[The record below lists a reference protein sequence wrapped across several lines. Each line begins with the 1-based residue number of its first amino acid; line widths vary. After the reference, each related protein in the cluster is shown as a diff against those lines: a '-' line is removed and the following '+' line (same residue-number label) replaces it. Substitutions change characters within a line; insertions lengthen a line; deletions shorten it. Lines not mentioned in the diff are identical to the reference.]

1 MNLRQRARPPAYG
14 VPSAFVFEQTYTNP
28 IYVPSPSSGSLYE
41 PGYMSLTPVFDPD
54 VLGTVE
60 LVELVEL
67 VTTAELDP
75 ELVLLVAV
83 FGAVLVEATLV
94 GAVLAGT
101 VTVVVATGAALHPA
115 MVNPEQSLFNKF
127 LTRPN
132 SLWSIDKPQ
141 RALTEIQSPRYE
153 HQ

>member
-1 MNLRQRARPPAYG
+1 
-14 VPSAFVFEQTYTNP
+14 
-28 IYVPSPSSGSLYE
+28 
-41 PGYMSLTPVFDPD
+41 MSLTPVFDPD

-60 LVELVEL
+60 LVELVA
-67 VTTAELDP
+67 TAEPDP

-94 GAVLAGT
+94 GATLVDTVLAGT
-101 VTVVVATGAALHPA
+101 VTVVVATGAALQPA
-115 MVNPEQSLFNKF
+115 IVNPEQSLFNKF

-141 RALTEIQSPRYE
+141 RALIEIQSLRYE

>member
-1 MNLRQRARPPAYG
+1 
-14 VPSAFVFEQTYTNP
+14 
-28 IYVPSPSSGSLYE
+28 
-41 PGYMSLTPVFDPD
+41 MSLTPVFDPD

-60 LVELVEL
+60 LVELVA
-67 VTTAELDP
+67 TAEPDP
-75 ELVLLVAV
+75 EVVLLVAV

-94 GAVLAGT
+94 DTALAGT
-101 VTVVVATGAALHPA
+101 VTVVVATGAALQPA
-115 MVNPEQSLFNKF
+115 IVNPEQSLFNKF

-141 RALTEIQSPRYE
+141 RALTEIQSPRYG

>member
-1 MNLRQRARPPAYG
+1 
-14 VPSAFVFEQTYTNP
+14 
-28 IYVPSPSSGSLYE
+28 
-41 PGYMSLTPVFDPD
+41 MSLTPVFDPD

-67 VTTAELDP
+67 VATAEPDP
-75 ELVLLVAV
+75 ELVLLVTV
-83 FGAVLVEATLV
+83 FGAVLVGATLVGAVLV

-101 VTVVVATGAALHPA
+101 VTVVVATGAALQPA
-115 MVNPEQSLFNKF
+115 IVNPEQSLFNKF

-141 RALTEIQSPRYE
+141 RALTEIQSPRYG

>member
-1 MNLRQRARPPAYG
+1 
-14 VPSAFVFEQTYTNP
+14 
-28 IYVPSPSSGSLYE
+28 
-41 PGYMSLTPVFDPD
+41 MSLTPVFDPD

-67 VTTAELDP
+67 VATAELDP

-83 FGAVLVEATLV
+83 FGVVLVEATLV

-101 VTVVVATGAALHPA
+101 VTVVVATGAALQPA
-115 MVNPEQSLFNKF
+115 IVNPEQSLFNKF

-141 RALTEIQSPRYE
+141 RAFTEIQSPRYE

>member
-1 MNLRQRARPPAYG
+1 
-14 VPSAFVFEQTYTNP
+14 
-28 IYVPSPSSGSLYE
+28 
-41 PGYMSLTPVFDPD
+41 MSLTPVFDPD
-54 VLGTVE
+54 VFGAI
-60 LVELVEL
+60 ELVEL
-67 VTTAELDP
+67 VTTAEPDP

-83 FGAVLVEATLV
+83 FGAVLVEVTLVEATLV
-94 GAVLAGT
+94 GTALAGT
-101 VTVVVATGAALHPA
+101 VTVVVATGAALQPA
-115 MVNPEQSLFNKF
+115 IVSPEQSLFNKF

>member
-1 MNLRQRARPPAYG
+1 
-14 VPSAFVFEQTYTNP
+14 
-28 IYVPSPSSGSLYE
+28 
-41 PGYMSLTPVFDPD
+41 MSLTPVFDPD

-67 VTTAELDP
+67 VATAEPDP

-83 FGAVLVEATLV
+83 FGVVLVEATLV
-94 GAVLAGT
+94 EETLVGAALAGT
-101 VTVVVATGAALHPA
+101 VTVVVATGAALQPA
-115 MVNPEQSLFNKF
+115 IVNPEQSLFNKF

-141 RALTEIQSPRYE
+141 RALTEIQSPRYG

>member
-1 MNLRQRARPPAYG
+1 
-14 VPSAFVFEQTYTNP
+14 
-28 IYVPSPSSGSLYE
+28 
-41 PGYMSLTPVFDPD
+41 MSLTPVFDPD

-60 LVELVEL
+60 LVELVAA
-67 VTTAELDP
+67 AEPDP

-83 FGAVLVEATLV
+83 FGAVLVEVTLVEATLV
-94 GAVLAGT
+94 GTALAGT
-101 VTVVVATGAALHPA
+101 VTVVVATGAALQPA
-115 MVNPEQSLFNKF
+115 IVSPEQSLFNKF

>member
-1 MNLRQRARPPAYG
+1 
-14 VPSAFVFEQTYTNP
+14 
-28 IYVPSPSSGSLYE
+28 
-41 PGYMSLTPVFDPD
+41 MSLTPVFDPD

-67 VTTAELDP
+67 VATAEPDP

-83 FGAVLVEATLV
+83 FGVVLVETTLVGAVLV

-101 VTVVVATGAALHPA
+101 VTVVVATGAALQPA
-115 MVNPEQSLFNKF
+115 IVNPEQSLFNKF

-141 RALTEIQSPRYE
+141 RALTEIQSPRYG

>member
-1 MNLRQRARPPAYG
+1 
-14 VPSAFVFEQTYTNP
+14 
-28 IYVPSPSSGSLYE
+28 
-41 PGYMSLTPVFDPD
+41 MSLTPVFDPD
-54 VLGTVE
+54 ALGTVE
-60 LVELVEL
+60 LVELVA
-67 VTTAELDP
+67 TAEPDP

-83 FGAVLVEATLV
+83 FGVVLVEATLV

-101 VTVVVATGAALHPA
+101 VTVVVATGAALQPA
-115 MVNPEQSLFNKF
+115 IVNPEQSLFNKF

-141 RALTEIQSPRYE
+141 RALTEIQSPRYG

>member
-1 MNLRQRARPPAYG
+1 
-14 VPSAFVFEQTYTNP
+14 
-28 IYVPSPSSGSLYE
+28 
-41 PGYMSLTPVFDPD
+41 MSLTPVFDPD

-67 VTTAELDP
+67 VATAEPDP

-94 GAVLAGT
+94 GAVLVSAVLAGT
-101 VTVVVATGAALHPA
+101 VTVVVATGAALQPA
-115 MVNPEQSLFNKF
+115 IVNPEQSLFNKF

>member
-1 MNLRQRARPPAYG
+1 
-14 VPSAFVFEQTYTNP
+14 
-28 IYVPSPSSGSLYE
+28 
-41 PGYMSLTPVFDPD
+41 MSLTPVFDPD

-67 VTTAELDP
+67 VAAAEPDP
-75 ELVLLVAV
+75 ELVLLVTV
-83 FGAVLVEATLV
+83 FGAVLVEVTLVEATLV
-94 GAVLAGT
+94 GATLVETVLAGT
-101 VTVVVATGAALHPA
+101 VAVVVATGAALQPA
-115 MVNPEQSLFNKF
+115 TVSPEQSLFNKF

>member
-1 MNLRQRARPPAYG
+1 
-14 VPSAFVFEQTYTNP
+14 
-28 IYVPSPSSGSLYE
+28 
-41 PGYMSLTPVFDPD
+41 MSLTPVFDPD

-60 LVELVEL
+60 LVELVA
-67 VTTAELDP
+67 TAEPDP
-75 ELVLLVAV
+75 EVVLLVAV
-83 FGAVLVEATLV
+83 FGVVLVEATLV

-101 VTVVVATGAALHPA
+101 VTVVVATGAALQPA
-115 MVNPEQSLFNKF
+115 IVNPEQSLFNKF
-127 LTRPN
+127 FIRPN

>member
-1 MNLRQRARPPAYG
+1 
-14 VPSAFVFEQTYTNP
+14 
-28 IYVPSPSSGSLYE
+28 
-41 PGYMSLTPVFDPD
+41 MSLTPVFDPD
-54 VLGTVE
+54 VLGAVE

-67 VTTAELDP
+67 VATAEPDP

-94 GAVLAGT
+94 EAALAGT
-101 VTVVVATGAALHPA
+101 VTVVVATGAALQPA
-115 MVNPEQSLFNKF
+115 IVNPEQSLFNKF
-127 LTRPN
+127 LIRPN

-141 RALTEIQSPRYE
+141 RALTEIQSPRYG

>member
-1 MNLRQRARPPAYG
+1 
-14 VPSAFVFEQTYTNP
+14 
-28 IYVPSPSSGSLYE
+28 
-41 PGYMSLTPVFDPD
+41 MSLTPVFDPD
-54 VLGTVE
+54 VLGTIE

-67 VTTAELDP
+67 VTTAEPDP
-75 ELVLLVAV
+75 ELVLLVTD
-83 FGAVLVEATLV
+83 FGAVLVGATLL
-94 GAVLAGT
+94 GTALAGT
-101 VTVVVATGAALHPA
+101 VAVVVATGAALQPA
-115 MVNPEQSLFNKF
+115 TVSPEQSLFNKF

>member
-1 MNLRQRARPPAYG
+1 
-14 VPSAFVFEQTYTNP
+14 
-28 IYVPSPSSGSLYE
+28 
-41 PGYMSLTPVFDPD
+41 MSLTPVFDPD
-54 VLGTVE
+54 VLGTIE

-67 VTTAELDP
+67 VTTAEPDP

-83 FGAVLVEATLV
+83 FGTVLVELTLVEATLV
-94 GAVLAGT
+94 GTALAGT
-101 VTVVVATGAALHPA
+101 VTVVVATGAALQPA
-115 MVNPEQSLFNKF
+115 IVNPVQSLFNKF

>member
-1 MNLRQRARPPAYG
+1 
-14 VPSAFVFEQTYTNP
+14 
-28 IYVPSPSSGSLYE
+28 
-41 PGYMSLTPVFDPD
+41 MSLTPVFDPD

-67 VTTAELDP
+67 VATAEPDP
-75 ELVLLVAV
+75 EVVLLVAV

-94 GAVLAGT
+94 GAVLVGAVLAGT
-101 VTVVVATGAALHPA
+101 VTVVVATGAALQPA
-115 MVNPEQSLFNKF
+115 IVNPEQSLFNKF

-141 RALTEIQSPRYE
+141 RALTEIQSPRYG

>member
-1 MNLRQRARPPAYG
+1 
-14 VPSAFVFEQTYTNP
+14 
-28 IYVPSPSSGSLYE
+28 
-41 PGYMSLTPVFDPD
+41 MSLTPVFDPD

-67 VTTAELDP
+67 VATAEPDP

-83 FGAVLVEATLV
+83 FGAVLVGATLVGAVLV

-101 VTVVVATGAALHPA
+101 VTVVVATGAALQPA
-115 MVNPEQSLFNKF
+115 IVNPEQSLFNKF

>member
-1 MNLRQRARPPAYG
+1 
-14 VPSAFVFEQTYTNP
+14 
-28 IYVPSPSSGSLYE
+28 
-41 PGYMSLTPVFDPD
+41 MSLTPVFDPD
-54 VLGTVE
+54 VFGTVE

-67 VTTAELDP
+67 VATAEPDP

-83 FGAVLVEATLV
+83 FGVVLVEATLV
-94 GAVLAGT
+94 EAALAGT
-101 VTVVVATGAALHPA
+101 VTVVVATGAALQPA
-115 MVNPEQSLFNKF
+115 IVNPEQSLFNKF

>member
-1 MNLRQRARPPAYG
+1 
-14 VPSAFVFEQTYTNP
+14 
-28 IYVPSPSSGSLYE
+28 
-41 PGYMSLTPVFDPD
+41 MSLTPVFDPD
-54 VLGTVE
+54 VLGAVE

-67 VTTAELDP
+67 VAAAEPDP
-75 ELVLLVAV
+75 ELVLLVAD

-94 GAVLAGT
+94 EATLVETVLAGT
-101 VTVVVATGAALHPA
+101 VTVIVATGAALQPA
-115 MVNPEQSLFNKF
+115 IVSPEQSLFNKF

>member
-1 MNLRQRARPPAYG
+1 
-14 VPSAFVFEQTYTNP
+14 
-28 IYVPSPSSGSLYE
+28 
-41 PGYMSLTPVFDPD
+41 MSLTPVFDPD
-54 VLGTVE
+54 ALGTVE
-60 LVELVEL
+60 LVELFA
-67 VTTAELDP
+67 TSAPDP

-83 FGAVLVEATLV
+83 FGVVLVGAVLVEATLV

-141 RALTEIQSPRYE
+141 RAFTEIQSPRYG

>member
-1 MNLRQRARPPAYG
+1 
-14 VPSAFVFEQTYTNP
+14 
-28 IYVPSPSSGSLYE
+28 
-41 PGYMSLTPVFDPD
+41 MSLTPVSDPD
-54 VLGTVE
+54 VLGAVE

-67 VTTAELDP
+67 VATAELDP

-94 GAVLAGT
+94 DTALAGT
-101 VTVVVATGAALHPA
+101 VTVVVATGAALQPA
-115 MVNPEQSLFNKF
+115 IVNPEQSLFNKF
-127 LTRPN
+127 LIRPN

-141 RALTEIQSPRYE
+141 RALTEIQSPRYG

>member
-1 MNLRQRARPPAYG
+1 
-14 VPSAFVFEQTYTNP
+14 
-28 IYVPSPSSGSLYE
+28 
-41 PGYMSLTPVFDPD
+41 MSLTPVSDPD
-54 VLGTVE
+54 VLGAVE

-67 VTTAELDP
+67 VATAELDP

-94 GAVLAGT
+94 GAVLVGAALAGT
-101 VTVVVATGAALHPA
+101 VTVVVATGAALQPA
-115 MVNPEQSLFNKF
+115 IVNPEQSLFNKF

-141 RALTEIQSPRYE
+141 RALTEIQSPRYG

>member
-1 MNLRQRARPPAYG
+1 
-14 VPSAFVFEQTYTNP
+14 
-28 IYVPSPSSGSLYE
+28 
-41 PGYMSLTPVFDPD
+41 MSLTPVSDPD

-60 LVELVEL
+60 LVELVA
-67 VTTAELDP
+67 TAEPDP

-94 GAVLAGT
+94 DTALAGT
-101 VTVVVATGAALHPA
+101 VTVVVATGAALQPA
-115 MVNPEQSLFNKF
+115 IVNPEQSLFNKF
-127 LTRPN
+127 LIRPN

-141 RALTEIQSPRYE
+141 RALTEIQSPRYG

>member
-1 MNLRQRARPPAYG
+1 
-14 VPSAFVFEQTYTNP
+14 
-28 IYVPSPSSGSLYE
+28 
-41 PGYMSLTPVFDPD
+41 MSLTPVFDPD
-54 VLGTVE
+54 ALGTVE
-60 LVELVEL
+60 LVELFA
-67 VTTAELDP
+67 TAEPDP

-101 VTVVVATGAALHPA
+101 VTVVVATGAALQPA
-115 MVNPEQSLFNKF
+115 IVNPEQSLFNKF
-127 LTRPN
+127 LIRPN

>member
-1 MNLRQRARPPAYG
+1 
-14 VPSAFVFEQTYTNP
+14 
-28 IYVPSPSSGSLYE
+28 
-41 PGYMSLTPVFDPD
+41 MSLTPVFDPD
-54 VLGTVE
+54 VLGNVE
-60 LVELVEL
+60 LVAA
-67 VTTAELDP
+67 AEPDP
-75 ELVLLVAV
+75 ELVLLVTV

-94 GAVLAGT
+94 GATLVDTVLAGT
-101 VTVVVATGAALHPA
+101 VTVVVATGAAFQPA
-115 MVNPEQSLFNKF
+115 TVSPEQSLFNKF